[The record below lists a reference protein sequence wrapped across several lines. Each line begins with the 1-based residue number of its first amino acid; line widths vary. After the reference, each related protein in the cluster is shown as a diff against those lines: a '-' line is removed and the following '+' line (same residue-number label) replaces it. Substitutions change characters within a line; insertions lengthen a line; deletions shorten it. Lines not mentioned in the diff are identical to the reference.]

1 VTAYASVDSLDAAER
16 EARVWIAARP
26 RSYAAHAALAQLFD
40 RHDHP
45 DQALGEYR
53 VARSLV
59 ETYGHGMLDRVG
71 VELRTGAFEFADRV
85 LREMAEAGDPGPQ
98 RDGLFWLGISLR
110 MQGRFD
116 EALDVARQYRR
127 LGERLASD
135 PFEARRAAIPEAHVL
150 LEQGRAREA
159 AALFDSIGAVPHAPP
174 PNAPDSMVGA
184 RAFDRIWCLTRI
196 GIALA
201 TAGDTARL
209 SRIAD
214 SIQALGHL
222 SAYVHDRRIYHHLRG
237 LLWSARGR
245 PDSAAGE
252 FGAAVYS
259 SSDGSGETILQLGRA
274 LVAANRPREAIRVL
288 RAGLHNFM
296 DRAGFSTPRT
306 ELQDELWQAYIAA
319 GEKDSAAVYARRVA
333 NAWQHAD
340 PILRARRE
348 RAKKL
353 ASDNR

>member
-1 VTAYASVDSLDAAER
+1 
-16 EARVWIAARP
+16 
-26 RSYAAHAALAQLFD
+26 
-40 RHDHP
+40 
-45 DQALGEYR
+45 
-53 VARSLV
+53 
-59 ETYGHGMLDRVG
+59 
-71 VELRTGAFEFADRV
+71 
-85 LREMAEAGDPGPQ
+85 
-98 RDGLFWLGISLR
+98 
-110 MQGRFD
+110 
-116 EALDVARQYRR
+116 
-127 LGERLASD
+127 
-135 PFEARRAAIPEAHVL
+135 
-150 LEQGRAREA
+150 
-159 AALFDSIGAVPHAPP
+159 
-174 PNAPDSMVGA
+174 MVGA